1 MNKTT
6 PTPSQQPPLCHT
18 HNGITMT
25 RTFHPIGHG
34 AFYTERFMQG
44 GKYKFTAVFDCGC
57 FEARKKGMSYA
68 RYTNRINK
76 AVDSAFLPLEEVDL
90 LFISHFHADHI
101 NGIKHLTGRCD
112 VKHII
117 VPQLTPNIV
126 IEAYIFNYLQSSTGQ
141 GDNAANSGVNLWI
154 RELYNHRGNDNTED
168 FPRVIEVM
176 PATEILE
183 EQEGQERGGETPPTH
198 YSKLDSKGSVL
209 SPREAI
215 GYYSPEESDR
225 LLWRYIPFNSP
236 CCNTE
241 PLLNVSPFKEAV
253 VNGNIDF
260 EKLDSILKTTDIKDI
275 KDAYTKAFHGNHNSY
290 SMVVLS
296 AIGDQRLYVHD
307 CCVLCGRFH
316 PYILHHHCPRFSM
329 YNCLYCGDFE
339 ANANYPKAN
348 NNCDQLRRFYGEHWF
363 EVGILQVPHHGSEH
377 NMNVSLYEPEKVCII
392 SAGETDEYGHP
403 DEPVLEAIRQ
413 ANSIPI
419 IVTETPKTQQEF
431 TYPIW

>member
-76 AVDSAFLPLEEVDL
+76 AVDSAFSPLEEVDL

-126 IEAYIFNYLQSSTGQ
+126 IEAYVFNYIQTATGQ
-141 GDNAANSGVNLWI
+141 GDNNTANSSVNLWI
-154 RELYNHRGNDNTED
+154 RELYNHRGNDNTEA

-176 PATEILE
+176 PATEIPE

-198 YSKLDSKGSVL
+198 YSKLDSKGGVL
-209 SPREAI
+209 SPRETI
-215 GYYSPEESDR
+215 DYCPSEEPDR
-225 LLWRYIPFNSP
+225 LLWRYIPFNPP
-236 CCNTE
+236 CSNAE
-241 PLLNVSPFKEAV
+241 QLLNVSPFKEAV
-253 VNGNIDF
+253 VNGRVDF
-260 EKLDSILKTTDIKDI
+260 EKLDIILKTTDIEEI
-275 KDAYTKAFHGNHNSY
+275 KKVYQKTYGNHNSY
-290 SMVVLS
+290 SMVVFS
-296 AIGDQRLYVHD
+296 GIGAPEWWDIHD
-307 CCVLCGRFH
+307 CCLLCGRIRYHRSLCF
-316 PYILHHHCPRFSM
+316 CM

-339 ANANYPKAN
+339 ANANYPRAN

-403 DEPVLEAIRQ
+403 DEPVLQAIRQ

-419 IVTETPKTQQEF
+419 IVTENPKTQQEF

>member
-1 MNKTT
+1 MSKT
-6 PTPSQQPPLCHT
+6 TPSQQPPLCHT
-18 HNGITMT
+18 HNGITMI

-44 GKYKFTAVFDCGC
+44 GKYKFSAVFDCGC

-68 RYTNRINK
+68 RYTDRINR
-76 AVDSAFLPLEEVDL
+76 AVDSVFSPWEKVDL

-101 NGIKHLTGRCD
+101 NGIKYLTSLCD

-126 IEAYIFNYLQSSTGQ
+126 IEAYVFNYIQTTTEQ
-141 GDNAANSGVNLWI
+141 GDNAANSSVNLWI
-154 RELYNHRGNDNTED
+154 RDLYSHRGNDNTEG

-176 PATEILE
+176 PATEIPK
-183 EQEGQERGGETPPTH
+183 EQERREGQEERNEMPSTTYSDLDTKGGI
-198 YSKLDSKGSVL
+198 L

-215 GYYSPEESDR
+215 DYCPAEKPDE
-225 LLWRYIPFNSP
+225 LLWRYIPFNPP
-236 CCNTE
+236 CSNTE
-241 PLLNVSPFKEAV
+241 QLLNVSPFKEAV

-275 KDAYTKAFHGNHNSY
+275 KKAYQKAYGNHNSY
-290 SMVVLS
+290 SMVVFS
-296 AIGDQRLYVHD
+296 GIGAPQWWSIED
-307 CCVLCGRFH
+307 CCLICGRIRYHRSPCF
-316 PYILHHHCPRFSM
+316 CM

-339 ANANYPKAN
+339 ANADYPKAN
-348 NNCDQLRRFYGEHWF
+348 NNCDKLRRFFRKYWREIGL
-363 EVGILQVPHHGSEH
+363 LQVPHHGSEH
-377 NMNVSLYEPEKVCII
+377 NMNISLYEPEKVCII
-392 SAGETDEYGHP
+392 SAGETDKYGHP

-413 ANSIPI
+413 MNSIPI
-419 IVTETPKTQQEF
+419 IVTENPKTKQEF

>member
-44 GKYKFTAVFDCGC
+44 WKYKFTAVFDCGC

-76 AVDSAFLPLEEVDL
+76 AVDSAFSPWEQVDL

-117 VPQLTPNIV
+117 VPQRTPNIV
-126 IEAYIFNYLQSSTGQ
+126 IEAYVFNYLQSSIGQ
-141 GDNAANSGVNLWI
+141 GDNAANSSVNLWI
-154 RELYNHRGNDNTED
+154 RELYNHRGNDNTEG

-176 PATEILE
+176 PATEIQE
-183 EQEGQERGGETPPTH
+183 EQEIREGQEGRNEQPTP
-198 YSKLDSKGSVL
+198 YSDLDSKGGIL
-209 SPREAI
+209 SPRAAI
-215 GYYSPEESDR
+215 GYYSSEKPDR
-225 LLWRYIPFNSP
+225 PLWRYIPFNPP
-236 CCNTE
+236 CRNTE
-241 PLLNVSPFKEAV
+241 QLHNLPPFDKAV
-253 VNGNIDF
+253 VNGKIDF
-260 EKLDSILKTTDIKDI
+260 EELNIILHNTDIK
-275 KDAYTKAFHGNHNSY
+275 KLKEAYTKAFHGNHNSY
-290 SMVVLS
+290 SMVVFS
-296 AIGDQRLYVHD
+296 GIGAPEWWDIHD
-307 CCVLCGRFH
+307 CCLLCSRLRYHRSPCF
-316 PYILHHHCPRFSM
+316 CM

-348 NNCDQLRRFYGEHWF
+348 NNCDQLRRFFRKYWR
-363 EVGILQVPHHGSEH
+363 GIGLLQVPHHGSEH
-377 NMNVSLYEPEKVCII
+377 NMNIFLYEPEKVCII
-392 SAGETDEYGHP
+392 SAGETDKYGHP

-413 ANSIPI
+413 MNSIPI
-419 IVTETPKTQQEF
+419 IVTENPKTKQEF

>member
-76 AVDSAFLPLEEVDL
+76 AVDSAFSPWEEVDL

-176 PATEILE
+176 PATEIPE
-183 EQEGQERGGETPPTH
+183 EQEGQERGGETPPPITLNWIQRVVFFLHEKPSATTH
-198 YSKLDSKGSVL
+198 LKNLIDSCGGISH
-209 SPREAI
+209 
-215 GYYSPEESDR
+215 
-225 LLWRYIPFNSP
+225 
-236 CCNTE
+236 
-241 PLLNVSPFKEAV
+241 
-253 VNGNIDF
+253 
-260 EKLDSILKTTDIKDI
+260 SILLAAILSRYSTYHHSKRRLSMATLISRNWIVFSKPRILRISKMCTRKPSTATTIHI
-275 KDAYTKAFHGNHNSY
+275 
-290 SMVVLS
+290 
-296 AIGDQRLYVHD
+296 Q
-307 CCVLCGRFH
+307 
-316 PYILHHHCPRFSM
+316 
-329 YNCLYCGDFE
+329 
-339 ANANYPKAN
+339 
-348 NNCDQLRRFYGEHWF
+348 W
-363 EVGILQVPHHGSEH
+363 
-377 NMNVSLYEPEKVCII
+377 
-392 SAGETDEYGHP
+392 
-403 DEPVLEAIRQ
+403 
-413 ANSIPI
+413 
-419 IVTETPKTQQEF
+419 
-431 TYPIW
+431 